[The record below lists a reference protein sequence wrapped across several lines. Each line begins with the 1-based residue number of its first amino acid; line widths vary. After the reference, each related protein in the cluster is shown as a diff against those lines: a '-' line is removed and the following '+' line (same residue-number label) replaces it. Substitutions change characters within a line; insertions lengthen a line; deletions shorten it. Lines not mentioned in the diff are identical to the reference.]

1 VAVSEG
7 SRFLL
12 LQARPEQ
19 DAREREAAS
28 MAAATGLGDRLDV
41 LSVDVDPLPADLYDR
56 YAGVVT
62 GGSPYSVSDPDEQKS
77 PGQRLAEAQ
86 LTRLAEI
93 ALERDAPAF
102 FTCFGIGLLT
112 LVLGGDVD
120 RTHPEPVSAAEE
132 RLTEAG
138 RSDPIAGVLPDRF
151 FALTGHKESAPAVPP
166 GATLLAT
173 NAVSPVQ
180 LYRVGNVLAS
190 QFHPEPTTQEF
201 VDRATTYS
209 RHGYF
214 EEEELTTIAEAIL
227 RAEVTEPRKL
237 LQGFVAQ
244 YG

>member
-1 VAVSEG
+1 MSEG

-28 MAAATGLGDRLDV
+28 MRAASGLADRLEL
-41 LSVDVDPLPADLYDR
+41 LSVDVDPLPADLFDR

-62 GGSPYSVSDPDEQKS
+62 GGSPYSVTDPEDRKS
-77 PGQRLAEAQ
+77 PAQRLAEAQ
-86 LTRLAEI
+86 LTRLAQD
-93 ALERDAPAF
+93 ALDRDAPVF

-112 LVLGGDVD
+112 LALGGTVD
-120 RTHPEPVSAAEE
+120 RTHPEPVSAAAEL
-132 RLTEAG
+132 LTEPG
-138 RSDPIAGVLPDRF
+138 RADPIAGLLPDRF

-166 GATLLAT
+166 GAVLLAT

-190 QFHPEPTTQEF
+190 QFHPEPTTQDF
-201 VDRATTYS
+201 VDRARTYS
-209 RHGYF
+209 RYGYF
-214 EEEELTTIAEAIL
+214 EEGELTTIAEALL

-237 LQGFVAQ
+237 LQGFVER

>member
-1 VAVSEG
+1 VSEG

-19 DAREREAAS
+19 GARERERAS

-41 LSVDVDPLPADLYDR
+41 LSVDVEPLPDDLFDR
-56 YAGVVT
+56 YAGVIT
-62 GGSPYSVSDPDEQKS
+62 GGSPYSVTDPEEGKS

-86 LTRLAEI
+86 LTRLAEE
-93 ALERDAPAF
+93 ALDRDKPVF

-112 LVLGGDVD
+112 LALGGTVD
-120 RTHPEPVSAAEE
+120 RTHPETVSAAADV
-132 RLTEAG
+132 LTEAG
-138 RSDPIAGVLPDRF
+138 RADPIAGVLPDRF
-151 FALTGHKESAPAVPP
+151 FALTGHKESAPVVPP

-173 NAVSPVQ
+173 NDVSPVQ

-201 VDRATTYS
+201 VERATRYS

-214 EEEELTTIAEAIL
+214 AEHELTAIAEAL
-227 RAEVTEPRKL
+227 LKAEVTEPRKL
-237 LQGFVAQ
+237 LQGFVER